1 MPDPSFLELTKRRA
15 LIALKLV
22 ALAPAFLIGLPL
34 QWLALKSG
42 FRAAYR
48 WMPVLFH
55 RYVLLVLRVRVERVG
70 AADRKRPLLIVSNH
84 LSWLDILVI
93 SSLAPVSF
101 IAKSEVGEWPG
112 FGTLARLQRSIFVE
126 RAKRGKTADVNAAI
140 ADRLGDGDAMVLF
153 AEGTTSDG
161 MRVLPFRSALIGA
174 AQAAT
179 SGGASEAFLQPL
191 NIAYP
196 RIAGLPTGRADL
208 PLIAWYGDMDLV
220 PHLKDLLALPGIT
233 VRATFGAALLVTPQS
248 NRKALT
254 REVETE
260 VRRMHGEAMTGRV
273 RKAA

>member
-1 MPDPSFLELTKRRA
+1 MPDPSLLTLLRRRA
-15 LIALKLV
+15 LIALKLL
-22 ALAPAFLIGLPL
+22 ALAPAFLLGLPL
-34 QWLALKSG
+34 QWLVLKFG

-55 RYVLLVLRVRVERVG
+55 RYVLMVLRVRVERIG
-70 AADRKRPLLIVSNH
+70 TADRSRPLLIVSNH

-93 SSLAPVSF
+93 SALAPVSF

-140 ADRLGDGDAMVLF
+140 ANRLGDGDAMVLF

-179 SGGASEAFLQPL
+179 SGGAERAFLQPL
-191 NIAYP
+191 DIAYP

-220 PHLKDLLALPGIT
+220 PHLMDLLAMPGIT
-233 VRATFGAALLVTPQS
+233 VRATFGPAQVVTAGS
-248 NRKALT
+248 DRKALT
-254 REVETE
+254 RHLETE

-273 RKAA
+273 REAA